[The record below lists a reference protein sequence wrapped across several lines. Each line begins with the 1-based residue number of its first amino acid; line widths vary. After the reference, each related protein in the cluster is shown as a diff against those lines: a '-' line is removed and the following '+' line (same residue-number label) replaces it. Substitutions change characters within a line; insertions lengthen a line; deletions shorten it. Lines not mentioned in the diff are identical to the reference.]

1 MSAVNGDVLIH
12 LRHNWDNM
20 LRSLSPLLVLPLHS
34 STSPIPTH
42 TAKPTLIPGKLECLK
57 KST

>member
-1 MSAVNGDVLIH
+1 MSAVNGEVLIH
-12 LRHNWDNM
+12 LRDNWGNM

-34 STSPIPTH
+34 PTSLIPTH
-42 TAKPTLIPGKLECLK
+42 TAKPTLISGKLKCLK